1 VRPRIA
7 AWVAFRVAFWGTLW
21 STSWA
26 TLGIAGAARAGPP
39 LVSDDPGTADAR
51 TLQAITAFIGRHRS
65 SGTWYQTPLLDLAY
79 GLTER
84 LELDLLVPWY
94 VVDTP
99 DGGWNTGFGSV
110 SPGVKWRFWESA
122 DGSMRLAA
130 VPTFTFETAAND
142 VDRGPAQASFG
153 IGLPILGDVA
163 FGDAQLGGNVSY
175 QLQPGDR
182 DSWFGAVYL
191 AWTGFDRL
199 QPVAEVTTTT
209 DRNLGNGDWT
219 FNVGFDATL
228 TERVHALVAGGRGL
242 HSGTGDLLDWRVYA
256 GIQVILG
263 PWSPRSEA
271 AKRPQR
277 ARSTLQMPE
286 PRAARNR
293 NTKQ

>member
-1 VRPRIA
+1 
-7 AWVAFRVAFWGTLW
+7 
-21 STSWA
+21 
-26 TLGIAGAARAGPP
+26 
-39 LVSDDPGTADAR
+39 
-51 TLQAITAFIGRHRS
+51 
-65 SGTWYQTPLLDLAY
+65 
-79 GLTER
+79 
-84 LELDLLVPWY
+84 
-94 VVDTP
+94 
-99 DGGWNTGFGSV
+99 
-110 SPGVKWRFWESA
+110 
-122 DGSMRLAA
+122 
-130 VPTFTFETAAND
+130 